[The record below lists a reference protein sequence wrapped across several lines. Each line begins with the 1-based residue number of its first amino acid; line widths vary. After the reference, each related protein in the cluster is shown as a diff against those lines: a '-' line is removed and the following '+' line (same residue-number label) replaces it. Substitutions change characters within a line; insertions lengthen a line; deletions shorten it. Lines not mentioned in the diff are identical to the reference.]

1 MDYAVVISAIV
12 LGLSVLATIAKF
24 LDWFVHSDPKTM
36 VRTTRWMLL
45 LVVLACIPLLVMTIA
60 NQQWPAAMLIGAGML
75 IVPTLLKWRAMFA
88 PLRAAFD
95 YFRPK
100 ARPFDMEI
108 RDSEIRDSEIRD
120 SEAADDPEMVRR
132 AAAILEAYVGKSS
145 LVALGDGRRRARD
158 DKACDEGE
166 RGLSRHEAL
175 EVLGLER
182 GADETAIR
190 AAHKRLL
197 GLVHPDHSGSAY
209 LAKKVQQATDTLLT
223 PSREWLSSSGETPGP
238 RNRAAKR

>member
-108 RDSEIRDSEIRD
+108 WNSEIRD

-158 DKACDEGE
+158 DRARDEGE
-166 RGLSRHEAL
+166 RDLSRHEAL

-182 GADETAIR
+182 GADEAAIR

-223 PSREWLSSSGETPGP
+223 PSREWLSSSGETAGP

>member
-45 LVVLACIPLLVMTIA
+45 LVVLACIPLLGMTIA

-108 RDSEIRDSEIRD
+108 RDSE
-120 SEAADDPEMVRR
+120 AADDPEMVRR
-132 AAAILEAYVGKSS
+132 AAAILEAYLGKSS
-145 LVALGDGRRRARD
+145 LVALGDGRRLARDDRARD
-158 DKACDEGE
+158 DRARDEGK

-175 EVLGLER
+175 DVLGLET
-182 GADETAIR
+182 GADEAAIR

-209 LAKKVQQATDTLLT
+209 LAKKVQQASDTLLT
-223 PSREWLSSSGETPGP
+223 PSREWLSSSGENAGP

>member
-45 LVVLACIPLLVMTIA
+45 LLVLACIPLLVLAIA

-95 YFRPK
+95 YLRPK

-108 RDSEIRDSEIRD
+108 WDD
-120 SEAADDPEMVRR
+120 EAARDPEMVRR

-145 LVALGDGRRRARD
+145 LVALGDGRRGARD
-158 DKACDEGE
+158 DGARDSGE
-166 RGLSRHEAL
+166 RTMSRQEAL
-175 EVLGLER
+175 DVLGLET
-182 GADETAIR
+182 GADEGAIR

-209 LAKKVQQATDTLLT
+209 LAKKVQQARDTLLA
-223 PSREWLSSSGETPGP
+223 PSREWETAAP
-238 RNRAAKR
+238 RNRAANR

>member
-24 LDWFVHSDPKTM
+24 LDWFVHSDPRTM

-45 LVVLACIPLLVMTIA
+45 LVALACIPLLVMTIA

-75 IVPTLLKWRAMFA
+75 IVPTLLKWRTMFA

-100 ARPFDMEI
+100 ARPFDMEV
-108 RDSEIRDSEIRD
+108 RDD
-120 SEAADDPEMVRR
+120 AADDPEMVRK
-132 AAAILEAYVGKSS
+132 AAAILEAYIGKSS
-145 LVALGDGRRRARD
+145 LVALSDGRRRVRD
-158 DKACDEGE
+158 DTG
-166 RGLSRHEAL
+166 RGMSREEAL
-175 EVLGLER
+175 EVLGLETD
-182 GADETAIR
+182 ADEAAIR

-197 GLVHPDHSGSAY
+197 GLVHPDHSGSAW
-209 LAKKVQQATDTLLT
+209 LAKKVQQARDTLLA
-223 PSREWLSSSGETPGP
+223 PSREWLQSSGENSGP

>member
-45 LVVLACIPLLVMTIA
+45 LVVLACIPLLGMTIA

-108 RDSEIRDSEIRD
+108 RDSE
-120 SEAADDPEMVRR
+120 AADDPEMVRR
-132 AAAILEAYVGKSS
+132 AAAILEAYLGKSS
-145 LVALGDGRRRARD
+145 LVALSDGRRSAPHD
-158 DKACDEGE
+158 GE
-166 RGLSRHEAL
+166 RAMSRREAL
-175 EVLGLER
+175 EVLGLEG
-182 GADETAIR
+182 GADEGTIR

-197 GLVHPDHSGSAY
+197 ELVHPDHSGSAY
-209 LAKKVQQATDTLLT
+209 LAKKVQQARDTLLA
-223 PSREWLSSSGETPGP
+223 PSREWLSSSAETSAP

>member
-12 LGLSVLATIAKF
+12 LGLSVMATIAKF

-36 VRTTRWMLL
+36 VRTSRWMLL
-45 LVVLACIPLLVMTIA
+45 LLVLACVPLLIVMIA

-75 IVPTLLKWRAMFA
+75 SVPTLLTSRAMFA

-100 ARPFDMEI
+100 PQPIDMEI
-108 RDSEIRDSEIRD
+108 WDT
-120 SEAADDPEMVRR
+120 AASDDPEMVRR

-145 LVALGDGRRRARD
+145 LVALSDERD
-158 DKACDEGE
+158 DAE
-166 RGLSRHEAL
+166 RAMSRQEAL

-182 GADETAIR
+182 GADEAAIR

-209 LAKKVQQATDTLLT
+209 LAKKVQQARDTLLA
-223 PSREWLSSSGETPGP
+223 PAREWETAAP
-238 RNRAAKR
+238 RNRA